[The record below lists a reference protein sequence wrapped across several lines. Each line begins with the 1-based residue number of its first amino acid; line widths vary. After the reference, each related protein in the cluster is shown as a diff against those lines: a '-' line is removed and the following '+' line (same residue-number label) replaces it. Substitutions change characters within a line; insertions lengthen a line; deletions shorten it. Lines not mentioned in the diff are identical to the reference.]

1 MKKETSHRAGELKAL
16 GWIESDLS
24 RYIELWEYRQRWGA
38 MNLEREDRLFLRKA
52 ESELPAISIGKAST
66 KKAIKDKTYY
76 RWLQFHLDSMREAEI
91 SMEISEEEFGA
102 WPMLL
107 EVELRILDYYEPVLG
122 LPDTLKA
129 KAIRPIREKHALRA
143 KDMASE
149 NNRIN
154 IYDFEKPLNVLKT
167 KETNRW
173 THLREDM
180 SADNSYP
187 ILEKSILIDFRK
199 NVHRE
204 IHDFI
209 RNTFP
214 SLAET
219 DKPEPTYI

>member
-1 MKKETSHRAGELKAL
+1 
-16 GWIESDLS
+16 
-24 RYIELWEYRQRWGA
+24 
-38 MNLEREDRLFLRKA
+38 
-52 ESELPAISIGKAST
+52 
-66 KKAIKDKTYY
+66 
-76 RWLQFHLDSMREAEI
+76 
-91 SMEISEEEFGA
+91 
-102 WPMLL
+102 
-107 EVELRILDYYEPVLG
+107 
-122 LPDTLKA
+122 
-129 KAIRPIREKHALRA
+129 
-143 KDMASE
+143 MASE